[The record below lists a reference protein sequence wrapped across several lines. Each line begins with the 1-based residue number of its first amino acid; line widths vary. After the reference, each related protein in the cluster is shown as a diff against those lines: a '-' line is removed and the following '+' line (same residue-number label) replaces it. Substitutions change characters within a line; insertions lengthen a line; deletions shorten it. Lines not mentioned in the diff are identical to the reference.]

1 MDYEFL
7 YPQGGGEKQS
17 NNKAIDNILRS
28 GADFIGNQ
36 FQAMFYWFDEQGR
49 IENVFY
55 QHFNTNL
62 NSTLVYNKNSEKF
75 DSKNPT
81 LNSVDGDLDYDNKY
95 KQAILSKEG
104 FLVRF
109 LNIKMPTI
117 KQETYT
123 IKVGM
128 QTIEKVRTTKS
139 ITPQASFTFRLDANL
154 EWLDFFNKASGNYNT
169 ISQNSNNLSDW
180 RTNISQVTKCFS
192 PSNITSN
199 HRLCLFVNAS
209 CFDYTAQKYKFGENS
224 LEYKNMIPFSY
235 VFQDVKFL
243 GPGNISYDSN
253 GGGTQEITIDFIYKR
268 LRKIRNLD
276 GGVIEVI

>member
-36 FQAMFYWFDEQGR
+36 FQAMFYWFDEGGK

-62 NSTLVYNKNSEKF
+62 NSTLVYDKSNSHF
-75 DSKNPT
+75 NPENPK

-128 QTIEKVRTTKS
+128 QTIEKVRTTKA
-139 ITPQASFTFRLDANL
+139 ITPQASFSFRLDANL

-169 ISQNSNNLSDW
+169 ISQNSDDLNDW
-180 RTNISQVTKCFS
+180 RKNISQVTKCFV
-192 PSNITSN
+192 PSNVTSN
-199 HRLCLFVNAS
+199 HRLCLFVNAN
-209 CFDYTAQKYKFGENS
+209 CFDYTTQKYKNTEDYRN
-224 LEYKNMIPFSY
+224 LIPFSY
-235 VFQDVKFL
+235 VFQDVRFL
-243 GPGNISYDSN
+243 GPGNITYESN
-253 GGGTQEITIDFIYKR
+253 GGGTQEITVDFIYKR
-268 LRKIRNLD
+268 LRKIRNLE
-276 GGVIEVI
+276 GGVIEVV

>member
-1 MDYEFL
+1 MDYDFL

-36 FQAMFYWFDEQGR
+36 FQAMFYWFDEGGK

-62 NSTLVYNKNSEKF
+62 NSTLVYDKSNSHF
-75 DSKNPT
+75 DPENPK

-128 QTIEKVRTTKS
+128 QTIEKVRTTKA
-139 ITPQASFTFRLDANL
+139 ITPQASFWP
-154 EWLDFFNKASGNYNT
+154 EG
-169 ISQNSNNLSDW
+169 
-180 RTNISQVTKCFS
+180 
-192 PSNITSN
+192 
-199 HRLCLFVNAS
+199 
-209 CFDYTAQKYKFGENS
+209 
-224 LEYKNMIPFSY
+224 
-235 VFQDVKFL
+235 
-243 GPGNISYDSN
+243 
-253 GGGTQEITIDFIYKR
+253 
-268 LRKIRNLD
+268 
-276 GGVIEVI
+276 

>member
-17 NNKAIDNILRS
+17 SNKAIDNILRS

-36 FQAMFYWFDEQGR
+36 FQAMFYWFDEGGK

-62 NSTLVYNKNSEKF
+62 NSTLVYDKSNSHF
-75 DSKNPT
+75 NPENPK

-128 QTIEKVRTTKS
+128 QTIEKVRTTKA
-139 ITPQASFTFRLDANL
+139 ITPQASFSFRLDANL

-169 ISQNSNNLSDW
+169 VSQNSDNLNDW
-180 RTNISQVTKCFS
+180 RNNINQVTKCFS

-199 HRLCLFVNAS
+199 HRLCLFVNS
-209 CFDYTAQKYKFGENS
+209 NCFDYTIQKYKNVEDYRN
-224 LEYKNMIPFSY
+224 LIPFSY
-235 VFQDVKFL
+235 VFFFFFFL
-243 GPGNISYDSN
+243 
-253 GGGTQEITIDFIYKR
+253 
-268 LRKIRNLD
+268 
-276 GGVIEVI
+276 

>member
-1 MDYEFL
+1 MDYDFL

-62 NSTLVYNKNSEKF
+62 SSTLVYNKDSEKF

-128 QTIEKVRTTKS
+128 QTIEKVRTISKS
-139 ITPQASFTFRLDANL
+139 DLIITGGSNTPLEGEMAYDYDEIKAACDERLARLEALKEKAQASQSAKAPAANG
-154 EWLDFFNKASGNYNT
+154 FGN
-169 ISQNSNNLSDW
+169 
-180 RTNISQVTKCFS
+180 
-192 PSNITSN
+192 
-199 HRLCLFVNAS
+199 
-209 CFDYTAQKYKFGENS
+209 
-224 LEYKNMIPFSY
+224 
-235 VFQDVKFL
+235 L
-243 GPGNISYDSN
+243 G
-253 GGGTQEITIDFIYKR
+253 F
-268 LRKIRNLD
+268 
-276 GGVIEVI
+276 

>member
-1 MDYEFL
+1 MDYDFL

-17 NNKAIDNILRS
+17 DNKAIDNILRS

-36 FQAMFYWFDEQGR
+36 FQAMFYWFDESGK

-62 NSTLVYNKNSEKF
+62 NSTLVYDKSNSHF
-75 DSKNPT
+75 DSENPK

-128 QTIEKVRTTKS
+128 QTIEKVRTTKA
-139 ITPQASFTFRLDANL
+139 ITPQASFSFRLDANL

-169 ISQNSNNLSDW
+169 ISQNSDDLNDW
-180 RTNISQVTKCFS
+180 RKNISQVTKCFV

-209 CFDYTAQKYKFGENS
+209 CFDYTIQKYKNVED
-224 LEYKNMIPFSY
+224 YKNLIPFSY
-235 VFQDVKFL
+235 VFQDVRFL
-243 GPGNISYDSN
+243 GPGNITYESN
-253 GGGTQEITIDFIYKR
+253 GGGTQEICGWY
-268 LRKIRNLD
+268 LC
-276 GGVIEVI
+276 